1 MALSMSVSAG
11 KHNAH
16 HNVDPEYRS
25 HLKNVDPALTKHNK
39 VIEDE
44 DIRQVYGR
52 LFGAS
57 LEKYNEKQMATG
69 KQNRCI
75 TDYYQK
81 IFDAWRR
88 DEAKIDGKTK
98 RRSNVAHSCYEYVLQ
113 IGNRETWKQLT
124 VEQDEEILE
133 DAARRIQARTAGAI
147 EWFQIAYHVDEK
159 DGTPHI
165 HMAGVPY
172 STGNRRGLETQVSMG
187 GALKKLRLA
196 RLPDLQEL
204 MMKELEA
211 AAHERGVER
220 LYMDEHRR
228 HQDVPAY
235 RQAMRDLDAANGKL
249 AAKSAELEEL
259 EGKTA
264 EAKKEAAAA
273 KEEAVREAE
282 KTRANAQ
289 AEAARTKERAET
301 AAKSTKEAAEA
312 EAGRT
317 RAQAKKEAEK
327 AKEDA
332 AADVQKLREQA
343 EREVQKQR
351 NYAKWLGEEGDGIRW
366 KRSDGSTYDE
376 KSVKQ
381 VRADRDAVQ
390 AEADAA
396 KKKRDTLL
404 AFADEIQGE
413 RYEIDGRIYPGIS
426 ALADELKGLR
436 ADCAVAKNELAAAQ
450 DKASRAE
457 AHAAK
462 AEADLKAAEAAKA
475 QAEASLSS
483 LRDSEKE
490 ARARA
495 QKWQERS
502 LAHYHEMHLT
512 PDDLLDA
519 LLIMA
524 RRVADVVCQLWV
536 RARDIAVQEWNIWQT
551 RDMPAAAGDMGIYIG
566 DAFEVSDRAMRET
579 AEAYG
584 RPEIADDLLDMP
596 SQGQEL
602 EYDDWER

>member
-1 MALSMSVSAG
+1 M
-11 KHNAH
+11 
-16 HNVDPEYRS
+16 
-25 HLKNVDPALTKHNK
+25 
-39 VIEDE
+39 
-44 DIRQVYGR
+44 YGR

-57 LEKYNEKQMATG
+57 LEKYNEKQMAAG

-98 RRSNVAHSCYEYVLQ
+98 RRSNVAHPCYEYVLQ

-204 MMKELEA
+204 MMK
-211 AAHERGVER
+211 
-220 LYMDEHRR
+220 
-228 HQDVPAY
+228 
-235 RQAMRDLDAANGKL
+235 
-249 AAKSAELEEL
+249 EL

-366 KRSDGSTYDE
+366 KRSNGSTYDE

-381 VRADRDAVQ
+381 VRAERDAVQ

-396 KKKRDTLL
+396 MKKKDELL
-404 AFADEIQGE
+404 AFADEIRGE
-413 RYEIDGRIYPGIS
+413 RYEIDGRTYKGIS
-426 ALADELKGLR
+426 ALAEDLKGMR
-436 ADCAVAKNELAAAQ
+436 AETAAAQ
-450 DKASRAE
+450 DAAQGTEQRL
-457 AHAAK
+457 AHAK
-462 AEADLKAAEAAKA
+462 ADLQETLAEAAKA
-475 QAEASLSS
+475 KQARDRYARERLIDWTEIDSAIAGFARFVATVVVSLWDSARDFAVSVWQSWRGNWGLSITSS
-483 LRDSEKE
+483 LGYSKQDHENVCDEQMASACE
-490 ARARA
+490 
-495 QKWQERS
+495 ERNR
-502 LAHYHEMHLT
+502 
-512 PDDLLDA
+512 P
-519 LLIMA
+519 
-524 RRVADVVCQLWV
+524 
-536 RARDIAVQEWNIWQT
+536 DIAHALGVDE
-551 RDMPAAAGDMGIYIG
+551 
-566 DAFEVSDRAMRET
+566 ERE
-579 AEAYG
+579 ERG
-584 RPEIADDLLDMP
+584 
-596 SQGQEL
+596 
-602 EYDDWER
+602 YDDWER

>member
-52 LFGAS
+52 LFDAS
-57 LEKYNEKQMATG
+57 LEKYNEKQMAAG

-98 RRSNVAHSCYEYVLQ
+98 RRSNVAHPCYEYVLQ

-413 RYEIDGRIYPGIS
+413 RYEIDGRTYKGIS
-426 ALADELKGLR
+426 ALAAELKGLR
-436 ADCAVAKNELAAAQ
+436 AETAAAEKELAAVQ
-450 DKASRAE
+450 GKAASARREAAE
-457 AHAAK
+457 A
-462 AEADLKAAEAAKA
+462 EAGLKETEAAKA
-475 QAEASLSS
+475 QAEASLSQIQ
-483 LRDSEKE
+483 D
-490 ARARA
+490 RA
-495 QKWQERS
+495 QES
-502 LAHYHEMHLT
+502 LDEA
-512 PDDLLDA
+512 A
-519 LLIMA
+519 KA
-524 RRVADVVCQLWV
+524 KQ
-536 RARDIAVQEWNIWQT
+536 ARDRYARERLIDWKEIDSAVAGFARYVATIVVSLWDSARDFAVSVWQSWRSGWGLSITSGLGYSKQDHENVCDEQMAEICEEQRRPDIAYTLGVDEERG
-551 RDMPAAAGDMGIYIG
+551 RDM
-566 DAFEVSDRAMRET
+566 
-579 AEAYG
+579 
-584 RPEIADDLLDMP
+584 
-596 SQGQEL
+596 
-602 EYDDWER
+602 DWER

>member
-1 MALSMSVSAG
+1 MGWESAMALSMSVSAG

-57 LEKYNEKQMATG
+57 LEKYNEKQMAAG
-69 KQNRCI
+69 KQSRCI
-75 TDYYQK
+75 PDYYQK
-81 IFDAWRR
+81 IFDAWRK
-88 DEAKIDGKTK
+88 DEAKIDGKAK
-98 RRSNVAHSCYEYVLQ
+98 RRSNVAHPCYEYVLQ

-124 VEQDEEILE
+124 AEQDEEILE

-381 VRADRDAVQ
+381 VRAERDELARQAAAIKTVIDQKESLEEQVKTLGSKVSAAEGELAVLDGRKAAAKQAADDAEAEAKTVNQQVTDAKAELETVQ
-390 AEADAA
+390 AEADKARQL
-396 KKKRDTLL
+396 RD
-404 AFADEIQGE
+404 
-413 RYEIDGRIYPGIS
+413 RYGREKNIDWTEIDS
-426 ALADELKGLR
+426 AIAGFAR
-436 ADCAVAKNELAAAQ
+436 FVATVVV
-450 DKASRAE
+450 
-457 AHAAK
+457 
-462 AEADLKAAEAAKA
+462 
-475 QAEASLSS
+475 SLW
-483 LRDSEKE
+483 DS
-490 ARARA
+490 
-495 QKWQERS
+495 
-502 LAHYHEMHLT
+502 
-512 PDDLLDA
+512 
-519 LLIMA
+519 
-524 RRVADVVCQLWV
+524 
-536 RARDIAVQEWNIWQT
+536 ARDFAVSVWQSWRSGWGLSITSGLGYSKQDHENVCDEQMAEICEEQRRPDIAYTLGVDEERG
-551 RDMPAAAGDMGIYIG
+551 RDM
-566 DAFEVSDRAMRET
+566 
-579 AEAYG
+579 
-584 RPEIADDLLDMP
+584 
-596 SQGQEL
+596 
-602 EYDDWER
+602 DWER